1 MEDIIRVS
9 ESVNGVSDEELR
21 VLLDNLLDGARK
33 TLKKV
38 LLLPPDYT
46 RMHSGAGKITAM
58 LYSKLKDS
66 VKLDIMPA
74 LGTHEPM
81 TREEVDAFFE
91 GIVPFENVLP
101 HRWREDV
108 VHLGDVPAEYVS
120 EVSEGLIDEP
130 VPIEINKRLL
140 DPSYDLILS
149 IGQVVPH
156 EVVGM
161 ANYTKNILVGCGGKD
176 TINKSHMLGAV
187 FGVERLMG

>member
-1 MEDIIRVS
+1 
-9 ESVNGVSDEELR
+9 
-21 VLLDNLLDGARK
+21 
-33 TLKKV
+33 
-38 LLLPPDYT
+38 
-46 RMHSGAGKITAM
+46 M

-66 VKLDIMPA
+66 VKVDIMPA

-81 TREEVDAFFE
+81 TREEVDAFLRELFLSKTFSPSLE
-91 GIVPFENVLP
+91 GRCRSP
-101 HRWREDV
+101 
-108 VHLGDVPAEYVS
+108 GGCPAEYVS

-140 DPSYDLILS
+140 ILHMISILS

-187 FGVERLMG
+187 FEWNG